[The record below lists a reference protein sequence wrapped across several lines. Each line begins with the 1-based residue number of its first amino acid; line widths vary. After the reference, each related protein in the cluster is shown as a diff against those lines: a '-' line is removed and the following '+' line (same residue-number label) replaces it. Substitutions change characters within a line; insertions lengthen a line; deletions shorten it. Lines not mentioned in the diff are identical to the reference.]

1 MMEQRKCQLE
11 HVILIAPER
20 WVKADEHERRSMATL
35 AALTRFEGFRE
46 LARLLEMEE

>member
-1 MMEQRKCQLE
+1 VEQRKLQLK

-20 WVKADEHERRSMATL
+20 WAKADYHEHRSIGTL

>member
-1 MMEQRKCQLE
+1 MEQRKRQLE
-11 HVILIAPER
+11 QVILIAPER
-20 WVKADEHERRSMATL
+20 WAKADYHERRSMGML